1 MYVQGTGT
9 WLALFTTQ
17 IDRCLEVLNGR
28 TEEAREEGAGVSVMG
43 EVHGLLAEER
53 MT

>member
-1 MYVQGTGT
+1 MDVHGTGT

-17 IDRCLEVLNGR
+17 IDRCLKILNGR
-28 TEEAREEGAGVSVMG
+28 MEEAREEEAGVSVME
-43 EVHGLLAEER
+43 EVHGLVAGER